1 MRRFLFHLLLVSGL
15 ALWTSLPVQAATP
28 RQQQEGPQKQA
39 PPDQSHSDSKQQSA
53 NPSDNS
59 SSSSSSSSSAAA
71 EELQQPDQ
79 GEKYDPLPAE
89 KDVEVGTFYMRK
101 GDYDAAIPRFEDAIQ
116 RKADYA
122 KPRLLL
128 AQSYEKKGDR
138 PAAVKYYKAY
148 LEVYPHAPDAKK
160 VQEKIEKLSAH

>member
-15 ALWTSLPVQAATP
+15 ALWTSLPVHAATP

-59 SSSSSSSSSAAA
+59 SSSSSSSSAAA

-79 GEKYDPLPAE
+79 GGKYDPLPAE

-128 AQSYEKKGDR
+128 AQSYEKKGDK

-160 VQEKIEKLSAH
+160 VQEKIEKLSAR